1 MILMKLI
8 VEITDL
14 DGPDPLRLSSMMDDK
29 PNCWRCRHFQITH
42 HKSFPYGCLVM
53 GFKSRQLP
61 CLEVLSVDGVPCKRF
76 EIKPHLKSR

>member
-1 MILMKLI
+1 
-8 VEITDL
+8 
-14 DGPDPLRLSSMMDDK
+14 MMDDK